1 MVRQVHGPAATQA
14 TVKLLTSLKLKL
26 ESTNFVHG
34 EQRTTPIFINVTTRR
49 VDRTKL
55 PTLN

>member
-1 MVRQVHGPAATQA
+1 MHGPAATQA

-26 ESTNFVHG
+26 ESTNFVRG
-34 EQRTTPIFINVTTRR
+34 KQRTTPIFINVTTRR